1 MPQQSTVLSVE
12 KTWNLSCDEI
22 FRRLVESAAD
32 YAIFVLD
39 SEGRVASWNLGAERM
54 NLFTPEE
61 IIGKHFSVSY
71 TPADRTADRPAQHLR
86 AAAEN
91 GNFED
96 IGWRVRKDHSRFW
109 ASALIS
115 RIDDAGGNL
124 LGFGCITRDFTER
137 RLSELRYRL
146 LVEGVIDYAI
156 FSLDANGYVTSW
168 NLGAERIKGYK
179 PDEIIG
185 KHFSTFYTDK
195 DRAAGLPETVLR
207 TAASEGHFTGEGWRV
222 RKDGS
227 RFWSN
232 VVVTALRDDEGN
244 LYGFSKVTRDMSERK
259 QLLDALE
266 QHSRELELRVRERED
281 SNAELEAFAY
291 SVSHDLRA
299 PLRAIAGFAEAMW
312 EDCGASLDDRG
323 RDYLNEITG
332 AASRMN
338 VLVQDLLDYGR
349 VNRID
354 MPLERV
360 KLADAV
366 ANAVDQLKDDRRGAL
381 TVNVSPELFV
391 VGHPRVLPQVILN
404 FLTNAF
410 KFHLPSSSP
419 EVQVFAEKREGYVRL
434 SVRDNGIGIAP
445 EHQERIWQVFER
457 LHEREAY
464 PGSGIGLA
472 IVKRA
477 VTRMNGRYRVDSVP
491 GQGSTFWIEL
501 AESSAPTK
509 GNDD

>member
-1 MPQQSTVLSVE
+1 MPQQSTVLSI
-12 KTWNLSCDEI
+12 KKATNLQSDEI
-22 FRRLVESAAD
+22 FRRLVDSAAD

-39 SEGRVASWNLGAERM
+39 TEGHIQSWNLGSERM
-54 NLFTPEE
+54 NGFSPED
-61 IIGKHFSVSY
+61 IIGKHFSVFY
-71 TPADRTADRPAQHLR
+71 TPADRMADRPAQHLR
-86 AAAEN
+86 TAAEN

-96 IGWRVRKDHSRFW
+96 IGWRVRKDGSRFW
-109 ASALIS
+109 ASALLS
-115 RIDDAGGNL
+115 RIDDANGNL
-124 LGFGCITRDFTER
+124 LGFGCITRDLTDR

-156 FSLDANGYVTSW
+156 FSLDSKGYVTSW

-179 PDEIIG
+179 PEEIIG
-185 KHFSTFYTDK
+185 KHFSTFYTDE

-207 TAASEGHFTGEGWRV
+207 TAASDGHFTGEGWRV

-266 QHSRELELRVRERED
+266 QHSRELELRVREREE

-299 PLRAIAGFAEAMW
+299 PLRAIAGFAEALR

-349 VNRID
+349 ISRID
-354 MPLERV
+354 MPLECVR
-360 KLADAV
+360 LADAV
-366 ANAVDQLKDDRRGAL
+366 TNAIGQLEDDRRGSL
-381 TVNVSPELFV
+381 TVNVPSELFV
-391 VGHPRVLPQVILN
+391 QSHSRVLPQVILN
-404 FLTNAF
+404 FLTNAS
-410 KFHLPSSSP
+410 KFHLASSTP
-419 EVQVFAEKREGYVRL
+419 DVHVFAEKRDGYVRL

-445 EHQERIWQVFER
+445 QHQERIWQVFER

-477 VTRMNGRYRVDSVP
+477 ATRMNGRYGVQSAP
-491 GQGSTFWIEL
+491 GKGSTFWIEL
-501 AESSAPTK
+501 AESPVTNK